1 MAEIELSAGTIE
13 YTDTGG
19 DGPVLVFL
27 HGVTVAP
34 SVWRHVVAELRG
46 EYRCV
51 LPHLPLGSHRRPMR
65 PGADRSL
72 PGLAGLIGEFLERL
86 DLRDVT
92 LVQNDWGG
100 AQVLVAHG
108 GAERVARMVLTPCE
122 AFDNYPPGLPGRLL
136 TLTSRV
142 PGGLAALAHLLR
154 LRAVRRAPAGWGWM
168 SKRPVPDDV
177 MDEWFGP
184 VREQAAVRRD
194 LAEYGRSLPPREVL
208 LEWAERNRAFPG
220 PVLVAWAAED
230 RVMPV
235 AHGQRLAE
243 LYPHGRLVMISDSY
257 TLVPEDQ
264 PAALSS
270 AIRGFLAETAVTGPA
285 AAS

>member
-1 MAEIELSAGTIE
+1 MPEIELSAGTIE

-34 SVWRHVVAELRG
+34 SQWRHVVAELRG

-65 PGADRSL
+65 PDADLSL
-72 PGLAGLIGEFLERL
+72 PGMAMLIGEFLEEL

-108 GAERVARMVLTPCE
+108 GAERVARMVLVACE
-122 AFDNYPPGLPGRLL
+122 AFDNYPPGIAGRLL
-136 TLTSRV
+136 VLTARI
-142 PGGLAALAHLLR
+142 PGGLALLAQLLR
-154 LRAVRRAPAGWGWM
+154 FRAVRRAPGGWGWM

-177 MDEWFGP
+177 MDEWFRP
-184 VREQAAVRRD
+184 VRTQAAVRRD
-194 LAEYGRSLPPREVL
+194 LATYGRSRPAREVL
-208 LEWAERNRAFPG
+208 LAWAERNRSFAG
-220 PVLVAWAAED
+220 PVLVVWAAED
-230 RVMPV
+230 RLMPV
-235 AHGQRLAE
+235 EHGARLAAI
-243 LYPHGRLVMISDSY
+243 YPRGRLVTIPDSY

-264 PAALSS
+264 PAALTA
-270 AIRGFLAETAVTGPA
+270 AIRAFLSETRAV
-285 AAS
+285 AS

>member
-27 HGVTVAP
+27 HGVAIAP
-34 SVWRHVVAELRG
+34 SVWRHVVRELSG

-65 PGADRSL
+65 PGADLSL
-72 PGLAGLIGEFLERL
+72 AGLAGLIGEFLERL

-108 GAERVARMVLTPCE
+108 GAQRVARMVLVACE
-122 AFDNYPPGLPGRLL
+122 AFDNYPPGIPGRALVAA
-136 TLTSRV
+136 TRI
-142 PGGLAALAHLLR
+142 PGALALLGQLLR
-154 LRAVRRAPAGWGWM
+154 FRAVRRAPGGWGWM

-177 MDEWFGP
+177 MDEWFRP
-184 VREQAAVRRD
+184 LREQAGVRRD
-194 LAEYGRSLPPREVL
+194 LTAYGRGVPPREVL

-220 PVLVAWAAED
+220 PVLVVWAAED
-230 RVMPV
+230 RLMPLE
-235 AHGQRLAE
+235 HGRRLAD
-243 LYPHGRLVMISDSY
+243 LYPRGRLVTIADSY

-264 PAALSS
+264 PAALTGV
-270 AIRGFLAETAVTGPA
+270 IRAFLTESRA

>member
-1 MAEIELSAGTIE
+1 MPEIELSAGTIE

-34 SVWRHVVAELRG
+34 SQWRHVVAGLRG

-65 PGADRSL
+65 PAADLSL
-72 PGLAGLIGEFLERL
+72 PGMAMLIAEFLEKL

-108 GAERVARMVLTPCE
+108 GAERVVRMVLVACE
-122 AFDNYPPGLPGRLL
+122 AFDNYPPGIAGRLL
-136 TLTSRV
+136 VRAARV
-142 PGGLAALAHLLR
+142 PGGLALLAQLLR
-154 LRAVRRAPAGWGWM
+154 FRAVRRAPGGWGWM

-177 MDEWFGP
+177 MDEWFRP

-194 LAEYGRSLPPREVL
+194 FATYGRSRPSREVL
-208 LEWAERNRAFPG
+208 LAWAERNRSFAG
-220 PVLVAWAAED
+220 PVLVVWAAED
-230 RVMPV
+230 RLMP
-235 AHGQRLAE
+235 AEHGARLAAI
-243 LYPHGRLVMISDSY
+243 YPRGRLVTIPDSY

-264 PAALSS
+264 PAALTA
-270 AIRGFLAETAVTGPA
+270 AIRAFLSETRAV
-285 AAS
+285 AS